1 MKFLDF
7 IPSVKKEKSSG
18 RQIYTNYKIIQRTEK
33 FKPEKSKNKTN
44 FSQVLFFITLFL
56 IIFFIYLLFYSSYF
70 SIKNIDLIGD
80 YNDSTVEYI
89 QSING
94 KNIFRFGS
102 RKIKKDIK
110 EKLPIIKD
118 VKVVVGF
125 PNTLKIFLKERDTEL
140 IWETQGR
147 KYLVDKEGVVFAE
160 TEKIDIKRIQ
170 DEKNLPIKLGDKL
183 VSNELTSIIRSI
195 EIKLPAILSEEI
207 DHFGIGE
214 SLFVITVYTKSS
226 KRVIF
231 YTQVPLAYQL
241 TVLDELVKKDKENI
255 KEYVDLRVEGYG
267 YYK

>member
-7 IPSVKKEKSSG
+7 IPIAKKKSSG

-33 FKPEKSKNKTN
+33 FKPEKSKSKINY
-44 FSQVLFFITLFL
+44 SQILFFITIFL
-56 IIFFIYLLFYSSYF
+56 IIFLIYVFFYSSYF
-70 SIKNIDLIGD
+70 SIKNIDLIGN
-80 YNDSTVEYI
+80 YNDLTVEYI

-110 EKLPIIKD
+110 EKLPIVKD

-125 PNTLKIFLKERDTEL
+125 PNTLKIFINERESEL

-147 KYLVDKEGVVFAE
+147 KYLVDREGVVFTE
-160 TEKIDIKRIQ
+160 TEKTDIKIIR
-170 DEKNLPIKLGDKL
+170 DEKNLPIKLGNKL
-183 VSNELTSIIRSI
+183 VSSELISIIRSI
-195 EIKLPAILSEEI
+195 EIKLPAILDEEI

-214 SLFVITVYTKSS
+214 SLFVITVYTKNS
-226 KRVIF
+226 KRIIF

-241 TVLDELVKKDKENI
+241 TVLDELIKKDKDNI

-267 YYK
+267 FYK